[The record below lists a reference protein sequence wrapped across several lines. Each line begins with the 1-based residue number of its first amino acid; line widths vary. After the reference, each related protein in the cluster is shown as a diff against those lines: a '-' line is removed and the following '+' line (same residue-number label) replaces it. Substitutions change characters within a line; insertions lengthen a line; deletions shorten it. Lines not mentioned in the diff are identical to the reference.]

1 MIDLRLLLVIAGA
14 LLFVAIFATGYAL
27 LAGRLGLAGRL
38 EDDDRRLRG
47 QPKFDWLRYLRGSE
61 KMLKPLGE
69 MIPRSPEEMSRQ
81 ERRLVQAGIRRRD
94 AGVIL
99 NGVKVVLAGALWVGF
114 AVTGYFATNPVL
126 YVLVAILLGALLPDM
141 WLARAI
147 RNRKDRI
154 ERSLPDCMDL
164 SVVCVEAGLGLDQA
178 LMRIGQEFRLSHP
191 DLSEELKLY
200 GLEVNAGKKRADS
213 LRNLASRTEV
223 DDLKSLA
230 AVLIQTDRFGT
241 SVAQSLRVYAESMRT
256 KRRQRAEERAAKMS
270 IKMIPPLVFF
280 IFPAIFI
287 VVLGPGL
294 ISIQKHLIPTL
305 GGGR

>member
-1 MIDLRLLLVIAGA
+1 
-14 LLFVAIFATGYAL
+14 
-27 LAGRLGLAGRL
+27 
-38 EDDDRRLRG
+38 
-47 QPKFDWLRYLRGSE
+47 
-61 KMLKPLGE
+61 MLKPLGE

-94 AGVIL
+94 AAVIF
-99 NGVKVVLAGALWVGF
+99 NGVKILLAGALWVAF
-114 AVTGYFATNPVL
+114 AVTGYFATNPIL
-126 YVLVAILLGALLPDM
+126 YILIAILLGALLPDL
-141 WLARAI
+141 WLARSV

-154 ERSLPDCMDL
+154 ERSLPDAMDL
-164 SVVCVEAGLGLDQA
+164 SVVCVEAGLGLDEA

-200 GLEVNAGKKRADS
+200 GLEVGAGKRRAES
-213 LRNLASRTEV
+213 LRNLASRTDV

-287 VVLGPGL
+287 VVLGPGI
-294 ISIQKHLIPTL
+294 ISIGKHLIPTL
-305 GGGR
+305 AGGK